1 MRIIFIIAAT
11 TLVAINTL
19 WAQEGS
25 KEFQKH
31 EFSVGLIGGI
41 HTLDYD
47 LSKGKQSKPFSGG
60 IGVGY
65 TYFFKKNIGLAT
77 GLDLAFYN
85 TKVTLDELVGNH
97 TAFDHYSQEY
107 FDFNYTL
114 RNYEEKQN
122 ALFINIPIM
131 LHYQFTD
138 GESVKFYA
146 AGGGKIGLPI
156 SGKYKS
162 EGADLSTYGYY
173 PDSDVTLTS
182 QTFRGFGDF
191 ATRKQDNEQKYKMS
205 FSLAVELG
213 AKWRLPNDLSLYT
226 GAYMDY
232 GLNDIHKKDKQQG
245 QHLVMYNEMN
255 PESHIFNG
263 IANSSHVQNGEMRTM
278 VDKVNLLAYGLKV
291 RLAFGK

>member
-1 MRIIFIIAAT
+1 MNKFLRILAVSLLCISS
-11 TLVAINTL
+11 LM
-19 WAQEGS
+19 AQEEQ
-25 KEFQKH
+25 KQFQKH
-31 EFSVGLIGGI
+31 EFSVGLMGGV

-47 LSKGKQSKPFSGG
+47 LSLGKQSKPFSGG

-65 TYFFKKNIGLAT
+65 IYFLKKNMGLAT

-85 TKVTLDELVGNH
+85 SKVKLDELKG
-97 TAFDHYSQEY
+97 TQEAFDQYEPGN
-107 FDFNYTL
+107 FDFHYTL
-114 RNYEEKQN
+114 RNYEEKQH

-138 GESVKFYA
+138 GENVKFYA

-162 EGADLSTYGYY
+162 EGADLNAWGYY
-173 PDSDVTLTS
+173 SKTDVTLTS

-191 ATRKQDNEQKYKMS
+191 VTRKQDNALKYKMA
-205 FSLAVELG
+205 FSLALEVG
-213 AKWRLPNDLSLYT
+213 AKWSLPSDLSLYT
-226 GAYMDY
+226 GVYVDY
-232 GLNDIHKKDKQQG
+232 GLNDIQKKDKQKG
-245 QHLVMYNEMN
+245 QQLVMYNEMN

-263 IANSSHVQNGEMRTM
+263 IANSSYSQDGQMRTM
-278 VDKVNLLAYGLKV
+278 VDKINLLAYGLKV